1 MKQGWEYKKLRD
13 ICNVINGLWTGK
25 KEPFINVAV
34 IRNTNFSK
42 DCQLNL
48 ENVAYI
54 DVEAKQFA
62 SRKLLCGDIIIEKS
76 GGSEKQP
83 VGRPILF
90 NISDGDYS
98 FSNFTSTLR
107 IKENAKVDSSFLHKC
122 LYAFY
127 LKGETFKLQ
136 SKTTGLHNLNMKGY
150 LRSTIPLPPKS
161 TQLAIVSELDKIN
174 ELIRLKKEQLKDYD
188 NLAQSIFYEM
198 FGDPVENDKG
208 FDTKRLD
215 EVFPL
220 ITDRTHQTP
229 TYTEDRENG
238 YKFLSAKDVTSGSIN
253 WNNVKFIPAW
263 LHDNLSKR
271 LKPQKNDILLC
282 KNGTTGICALVEDDD
297 TFDIYVSLAL
307 LRLNNLHN
315 PKYLTYAINSPAT
328 KRQFDDSL
336 KGIGVPNLHLKEI
349 RRTIIIIPPLPLQQ
363 LFAQRI
369 EQIEHQK
376 SEVTKAITDLETLL
390 ASRMQY
396 WFE

>member
-1 MKQGWEYKKLRD
+1 MMREGWEYKKLGD

-90 NISDGDYS
+90 NISEGDYS

-107 IKENAKVDSSFLHKC
+107 IKEDAKVESSFLHKC
-122 LYAFY
+122 LYASY
-127 LKGETFKLQ
+127 LKGETLKLE

-150 LRSTIPLPPKS
+150 LRLNIPLPPKS

-174 ELIRLKKEQLKDYD
+174 ELIRLKKEQLKDFD
-188 NLAQSIFYEM
+188 NLAQSLFYEM
-198 FGDPVENDKG
+198 FGDPVENEKG
-208 FDTKRLD
+208 WEVKKLGEVYKMKSGDSLSTKSFEEGDIPVYGGNGISGYHNKYNKDGSYIIIGRVGVYCGNVRIVKGRFWLTD
-215 EVFPL
+215 NAFELLYDNSSQNEVFVCSLLTHLNLRQYANAAAQPVISNNTLKHVSIPL
-220 ITDRTHQTP
+220 
-229 TYTEDRENG
+229 
-238 YKFLSAKDVTSGSIN
+238 
-253 WNNVKFIPAW
+253 
-263 LHDNLSKR
+263 
-271 LKPQKNDILLC
+271 
-282 KNGTTGICALVEDDD
+282 
-297 TFDIYVSLAL
+297 
-307 LRLNNLHN
+307 
-315 PKYLTYAINSPAT
+315 
-328 KRQFDDSL
+328 
-336 KGIGVPNLHLKEI
+336 
-349 RRTIIIIPPLPLQQ
+349 PPLPLQH
-363 LFAQRI
+363 LFAHRI
-369 EQIEHQK
+369 DQIEHQK
-376 SEVTKAITDLETLL
+376 AEVQKAITDLETLL